1 MAGQLAIYA
10 AATGG
15 SLLVGAALGAF
26 RAPPRTLTAG
36 MLAFAAGA
44 LIVAVAFE
52 LFQPAHREAGL
63 TRASIALVLGASTFI
78 AVDLM
83 LARKAGAGAVGLAL
97 VAAVTLDGV
106 PENFALGVS
115 VVEGGSLALLASIVT
130 SNLPESFGGA
140 AEMRE
145 GGMSRVRVLTVWAV
159 TAALLVV
166 ALVAG
171 RFAADGLSEQWL
183 GTLAA
188 FAAGAVLAS
197 VADSVMPEAYAKGG
211 PLVAFATSAGFL
223 VAYAL
228 TTVD

>member
-1 MAGQLAIYA
+1 
-10 AATGG
+10 
-15 SLLVGAALGAF
+15 
-26 RAPPRTLTAG
+26 

-78 AVDLM
+78 AVDLL
-83 LARKAGAGAVGLAL
+83 LARKSGAGAVGLAL

-106 PENFALGVS
+106 PENFALGVT

-140 AEMRE
+140 AEMRQ
-145 GGMSRVRVLTVWAV
+145 GGMSRVRVLTVWGV

-171 RFAADGLSEQWL
+171 RFAADVASEQWL
-183 GTLAA
+183 GTLTA

-197 VADSVMPEAYAKGG
+197 LADTVMPEAYAEGG

>member
-1 MAGQLAIYA
+1 MAGQLALYA
-10 AATGG
+10 AATG
-15 SLLVGAALGAF
+15 
-26 RAPPRTLTAG
+26 
-36 MLAFAAGA
+36 
-44 LIVAVAFE
+44 
-52 LFQPAHREAGL
+52 AHREAGL

-78 AVDLM
+78 AVDFV

-97 VAAVTLDGV
+97 VAAATLDGV
-106 PENFALGVS
+106 PENFALGVT

-140 AEMRE
+140 AEMRR

-171 RFAADGLSEQWL
+171 RFAAEVASEQWL
-183 GTLAA
+183 GTMAA

-197 VADSVMPEAYAKGG
+197 LADSVMPEAYAEGG

>member
-1 MAGQLAIYA
+1 
-10 AATGG
+10 
-15 SLLVGAALGAF
+15 
-26 RAPPRTLTAG
+26 
-36 MLAFAAGA
+36 MLAFASGA

-52 LFQPAHREAGL
+52 LFQPAHRQAGL

-78 AVDLM
+78 AVDLV
-83 LARKAGAGAVGLAL
+83 LARKAGAASVGLAL
-97 VAAVTLDGV
+97 VVAVTLDGV
-106 PENFALGVS
+106 PENFALGVT

-140 AEMRE
+140 AEMRQ
-145 GGMSRVRVLTVWAV
+145 GGMSRVRVLTIWGV

-171 RFAADGLSEQWL
+171 RFAAEVASEQWL
-183 GTLAA
+183 GTLTA

-197 VADSVMPEAYAKGG
+197 LADSVMPEAYAEGG